1 MKDVYLFLIG
11 FTLGISS
18 FFLLVFKITE
28 TSDIINVIS
37 IFVNIGIAVFVAY
50 FIQNRITNNRY
61 VKEYIIGL
69 INSTSIEYELFLKNI
84 RNGNLNRK
92 EINQE
97 FKYFSMKLTT
107 LDTTI
112 NNFLNIKNSN
122 FQSLNRNIHKTI
134 TDSSEFNNTITNSKV
149 KLKFTTLNLL
159 NYNHKNWTL
168 SVTNAVLN
176 VNSK

>member
-1 MKDVYLFLIG
+1 MKEVYLFLIG
-11 FTLGISS
+11 FTLGITS
-18 FFLLVFKITE
+18 FFLLVINISQA
-28 TSDIINVIS
+28 SDIINVIS

-61 VKEYIIGL
+61 VKEYIMGL
-69 INSTSIEYELFLKNI
+69 INTTSTEYELFLKNI

-112 NNFLNIKNSN
+112 NKFLNNKNSS
-122 FQSLNRNIHKTI
+122 FQSLNRTIHKTV
-134 TDSSEFNNTITNSKV
+134 TDSADFNNTITNSKV
-149 KLKFTTLNLL
+149 KLKFNTLNIL
-159 NYNHKNWTL
+159 NNFHKNWTL
-168 SVTNAVLN
+168 SVTNTVLE

>member
-1 MKDVYLFLIG
+1 MKEVYIFLIG
-11 FTLGISS
+11 FSLGIAS
-18 FFLLVFKITE
+18 FFLIVFNIKE

-61 VKEYIIGL
+61 LKEYLIGL
-69 INSTSIEYELFLKNI
+69 INSTSSDYEIFLKNI

-97 FKYFSMKLTT
+97 FKYFSMKFNT
-107 LDTTI
+107 LDTTLKD
-112 NNFLNIKNSN
+112 FLKKDNIA
-122 FQSLNRNIHKTI
+122 FQPLNRNIHRRI
-134 TDSSEFNNTITNSKV
+134 TDSIEFNTTITSSKV
-149 KLKFTTLNLL
+149 KLRYTTLNQL
-159 NYNHKNWTL
+159 NNLHKVWTE
-168 SVTNAVLN
+168 SITNTILK